1 VLSAAW
7 SMDDK
12 RKRRRLL
19 FEMAYA
25 STLGIGLVI
34 SIFGC
39 LYIGILID
47 RKLGTGNIFTT
58 LFLVLG
64 AFIGFRNF
72 YIFIKKYM
80 KDDNKSGDETDR
92 K

>member
-1 VLSAAW
+1 
-7 SMDDK
+7 MDDK